1 VVSLRTAAPSEL
13 ARIADLVREGSVV
26 VLTGAG
32 ISTESGIPDY
42 RGASGALRR
51 HTPMTYQTFLR
62 DPLGRHR
69 YWARSHLGWRAMSG
83 AHPNRGH
90 SAVAELQRRGLVS
103 GLITQNVDGLHQAA
117 GARDVVELH
126 GGLDRVICLGC
137 SATAARTD
145 VADRMVAANPDF
157 AARAAALPD
166 GDADLP
172 DSELDSFR
180 MIGCP
185 ACGEGPL
192 KPDVVFFGE
201 SVPKDRVEECFRLV
215 DDARS
220 LLVLGSSLTVYSG
233 YRFAVRA
240 ERNGIPV
247 AIINQGRTRGDH
259 LATIKVEA
267 PLGPTLD
274 ALTKDLTS

>member
-1 VVSLRTAAPSEL
+1 
-13 ARIADLVREGSVV
+13 
-26 VLTGAG
+26 
-32 ISTESGIPDY
+32 
-42 RGASGALRR
+42 
-51 HTPMTYQTFLR
+51 
-62 DPLGRHR
+62 
-69 YWARSHLGWRAMSG
+69 
-83 AHPNRGH
+83 
-90 SAVAELQRRGLVS
+90 
-103 GLITQNVDGLHQAA
+103 
-117 GARDVVELH
+117 
-126 GGLDRVICLGC
+126 
-137 SATAARTD
+137 
-145 VADRMVAANPDF
+145 
-157 AARAAALPD
+157 
-166 GDADLP
+166 
-172 DSELDSFR
+172 
-180 MIGCP
+180 
-185 ACGEGPL
+185 
-192 KPDVVFFGE
+192 VFFGE